1 MNKKIYYLL
10 AAVVGILIYFIM
22 TYLFQFVQ

>member
-10 AAVVGILIYFIM
+10 AAVIGILIYFII
-22 TYLFQFVQ
+22 TYLFQFFK

>member
-10 AAVVGILIYFIM
+10 AAIVGILIYFII
-22 TYLFQFVQ
+22 TYVFQFVQ

>member
-10 AAVVGILIYFIM
+10 AAVVGILIYFII